1 MAVLIY
7 RTNCRAAASV
17 KNVAYILRENACYV
31 WAAQNID
38 LHSKTDALSYAERR
52 EWEESLKPVRGGAEP
67 RNHTRLQLSFA
78 SETNPDRAMH
88 AARIFLQRTFPEARA
103 ILAAHT
109 DTANLHVHIW
119 IDNRTADNKKLHV
132 ARSTY
137 KNLRSNWTK
146 FTDKIYAANYEA
158 QFTDRNRTRT
168 TKYEQIMKRKQGE
181 LNSEQG
187 RIIDGEHLIATAER
201 NIEQADRE
209 INAQAQYVANPN
221 RQGLEPERPRP
232 DEGMDAPGQLTS
244 NPAEPTR
251 TYTQGGRTH

>member
-7 RTNCRAAASV
+7 KTNCRAAASV
-17 KNVAYILRENACYV
+17 KNVSYILRENACYV

-38 LHSKTDALSYAERR
+38 VHSKTEALSYAERR
-52 EWEESLKPVRGGAEP
+52 EWEESLKPVRGGGEP

-88 AARIFLQRTFPEARA
+88 AARIFFKRTFPEARA

-119 IDNRTADNKKLHV
+119 IDNRLENGKKLHLPR
-132 ARSTY
+132 AKY
-137 KNLRSNWTK
+137 KSLRSSWTK
-146 FTDKIYAANYEA
+146 FTDEIYATKYEA
-158 QFTDRNRTRT
+158 QFTDISRTRT
-168 TKYEQIMKRKQGE
+168 TKHEQLAKRRQGE
-181 LNSEQG
+181 LNYDQR
-187 RIIDGEHLIATAER
+187 RIADGEQLVKTAER

-221 RQGLEPERPRP
+221 RQGLEPQRRSP
-232 DEGMDAPGQLTS
+232 DEGVDAPRQSSFNTTK
-244 NPAEPTR
+244 EPGPSSPGR
-251 TYTQGGRTH
+251 RTH